1 MQMGRPSR
9 AHSLIISDQ
18 ALRNQEIATMHPA
31 LFSLL
36 PVNYRQYQ
44 LSISELGSALLV
56 EGCLSSV
63 NKYILSIFHTEYS
76 AGSCWKIQALPDD
89 HLFFQWACSLF
100 ETISVSVYAIHITQK
115 TVWPPVGYMLM
126 LRAYNGQFLQALTV
140 SGDYLCPQDA
150 HCLNQYS
157 IGRGYQQRKH

>member
-18 ALRNQEIATMHPA
+18 AFTKSRNSDYASCP
-31 LFSLL
+31 LLSL

-44 LSISELGSALLV
+44 LSISELGSAFLLV

-76 AGSCWKIQALPDD
+76 AGSCWKIQ
-89 HLFFQWACSLF
+89 
-100 ETISVSVYAIHITQK
+100 
-115 TVWPPVGYMLM
+115 
-126 LRAYNGQFLQALTV
+126 
-140 SGDYLCPQDA
+140 DY
-150 HCLNQYS
+150 
-157 IGRGYQQRKH
+157 R